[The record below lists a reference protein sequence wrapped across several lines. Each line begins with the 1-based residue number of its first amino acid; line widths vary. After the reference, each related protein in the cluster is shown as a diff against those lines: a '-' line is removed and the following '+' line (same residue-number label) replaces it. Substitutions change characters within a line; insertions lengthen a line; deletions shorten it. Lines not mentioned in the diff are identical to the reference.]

1 MVFLLDS
8 IIEYFTDNPQ
18 DFETLI
24 VVAGVCLFLF
34 GVDLI
39 IGAVITSKV
48 IEFIADVIDP
58 CK

>member
-1 MVFLLDS
+1 MVFIFDS

-34 GVDLI
+34 GLDLI
-39 IGAVITSKV
+39 VGAVFTAKLFELLA
-48 IEFIADVIDP
+48 EFIDP